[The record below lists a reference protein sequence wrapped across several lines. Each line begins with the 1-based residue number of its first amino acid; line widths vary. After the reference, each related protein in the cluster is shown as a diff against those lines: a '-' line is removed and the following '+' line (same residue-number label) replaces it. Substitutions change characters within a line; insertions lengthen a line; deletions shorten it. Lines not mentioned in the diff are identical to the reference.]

1 VSWDDGETDD
11 EAEASDYEETMSIEA
26 ADQMAEEYLLAEA
39 LAMSRIH
46 MRKRCGVNDILNCDE
61 QRRTFAA
68 SRSQP
73 KKQTNAK
80 KEIGGKKRRKKQ
92 WYRFVQSQ

>member
-1 VSWDDGETDD
+1 MSWDDGETDD

-46 MRKRCGVNDILNCDE
+46 MRKRCGVNDIL
-61 QRRTFAA
+61 F
-68 SRSQP
+68 
-73 KKQTNAK
+73 
-80 KEIGGKKRRKKQ
+80 GKKN
-92 WYRFVQSQ
+92 